1 MNVRSLLEG
10 GGRKAY
16 YLFQKLTGHGVD
28 ADLARDLQAQAEAY
42 LARTEPLGRSVPVVA
57 LETLPLDDRSRFSIF
72 RDDIYT
78 RFVAEEGGNE
88 RDHFGRA
95 GTWVPRG
102 SVMYYDTETR
112 SYVKV
117 FDDYFC
123 RKGEGRFLP
132 EALDAGLYDF
142 LCPGLTYVIEDTAGA
157 LRGYAIAEGEPIT
170 PYLFERY
177 VGGSWREVICAETH
191 RTGLYFTDLVF
202 HNVVRFGPTLSLID
216 LESIL
221 PVNWFDTDRTF
232 AQAHLD
238 EVDIGWAP
246 AQKWHSPGWY
256 GAFVRTLKATRQVAP
271 REAQG

>member
-16 YLFQKLTGHGVD
+16 YLFQKLTGHGIN
-28 ADLARDLQAQAEAY
+28 ADFARNLQAQADAY
-42 LARTEPLGRSVPVVA
+42 LARSEPIARTVPVLA
-57 LETLPLDDRSRFSIF
+57 LEALPLDDRSRFSVF

-78 RFVAEEGGNE
+78 RFVAEEGGDE

-102 SVMYYDTETR
+102 CVTYYDVETHT
-112 SYVKV
+112 YVKV
-117 FDDYFC
+117 FDDYYC

-142 LCPGLTYVIEDTAGA
+142 LCPGLTYLIEDAAGT
-157 LRGYAIAEGEPIT
+157 LRGYAIEKGEPIT
-170 PYLFERY
+170 AYLFERY
-177 VGGSWREVICAETH
+177 VGDPWREVICAETR
-191 RTGLYFTDLVF
+191 RTGFYFTDLVF
-202 HNVVRFGPTLSLID
+202 HNVIRLGSTLSLID

-221 PVNWFDTDRTF
+221 PVDWFGTDKAF

-238 EVDIGWAP
+238 EVDLGWPLAK
-246 AQKWHSPGWY
+246 KWQSPTWY
-256 GAFVRTLKATRQVAP
+256 GSCVRALKATGEYTR
-271 REAQG
+271 R